1 MAVTARWMI
10 ASTVGGLM
18 ILGTSAAA
26 SAQRAP
32 ERSAEPV
39 TRMAS
44 FPPGSIQGTILD
56 EQGEPVVGAV
66 VSALGGS
73 TIVAVSD
80 RNGRFELRALPP
92 GPYLVRAHLSGYV
105 TPPAQVIQVRSSARV
120 VSAIALRHVGVSAPP
135 VLAAGFGVTDQA
147 PQSTLASSA
156 ASPGSSPAV
165 AGAPADANT
174 PAPDDGETAWRIR
187 HTRRSILKDINFPAD
202 VLARNAPAGSM
213 PIDFLG
219 HAAGSSARAAVDFF
233 ASTPFSGQVNLLTS
247 SSFDAPQ
254 QMFTP
259 DSLPSGVANLSLS
272 APVGAHGDWAVRA
285 AFTQSDMAAWI
296 VAGTYAT
303 RTPARHQY
311 NLGFSYSAQR
321 YDVGNPLALN
331 AAASNK
337 SASEV
342 FAFDTFT
349 VTPALAVTYGSRLAR
364 YDYLDGPGLTSPRLE
379 VAVTPAEHLRVSA
392 LLSERVQ
399 APGAEEFLP
408 PSDTGV
414 WLPPQR
420 LFSTLDP
427 DGQLRAERTTH
438 AAIQVERDVAGLTF
452 AVRAFRQH
460 ADDQLVT
467 LFGANV
473 PDQPMSTLGHY
484 FVANAGNTVATGCA
498 ASVRAAISTWLRG
511 SVEYSLTDAQLM
523 PTGSTR
529 YLMLTAPST
538 INQRPE
544 RIHDVQT
551 TLEARVP
558 ETSTRVMVLYRIS
571 NGFTHGPRGGDPA
584 SDHPALDSRFDVQIH
599 QSLPFMNFTS
609 AKWEML
615 LSVRNFFREPGA
627 DGQSVYDE
635 LLVVRPPKRIV
646 GGLTMHF

>member
-1 MAVTARWMI
+1 MPVTARWMI
-10 ASTVGGLM
+10 ASAVGGLM
-18 ILGTSAAA
+18 ILGTSAAS
-26 SAQRAP
+26 SAQGAP
-32 ERSAEPV
+32 SRSAEPV
-39 TRMAS
+39 TRIAS

-56 EQGEPVVGAV
+56 EKGEPVAGAV

-120 VSAIALRHVGVSAPP
+120 VSAIALRHVGTTAPP
-135 VLAAGFGVTDQA
+135 VLAAGFGAADQA
-147 PQSTLASSA
+147 AQP
-156 ASPGSSPAV
+156 SPASAPAA
-165 AGAPADANT
+165 AGAPADANAA
-174 PAPDDGETAWRIR
+174 APDDGETAWRIR
-187 HTRRSILKDINFPAD
+187 HTRRSILKDVNFPAD
-202 VLARNAPAGSM
+202 VLARNAPAGTT
-213 PIDFLG
+213 PVNFLG
-219 HAAGSSARAAVDFF
+219 HAAESSARAAVDFF

-259 DSLPSGVANLSLS
+259 DSLQSGVANVSLS
-272 APVGAHGDWAVRA
+272 APVGTRGDWAVRA
-285 AFTQSDMAAWI
+285 ALTQSDMAAWI

-303 RTPARHQY
+303 RAPARHQY

-321 YDVGNPLALN
+321 YDAGNPFVLN

-337 SASEV
+337 SASEM

-349 VTPALAVTYGSRLAR
+349 ISPALAVTFGSRFAR
-364 YDYLDGPGLTSPRLE
+364 YDYLDGPGLASPRLE
-379 VAVTPAEHLRVSA
+379 LAVTPAEHLRVSA
-392 LLSERVQ
+392 LLSERAQ

-408 PSDTGV
+408 PSDAGI

-420 LFSTLDP
+420 LFSPLDP
-427 DGQLRAERTTH
+427 DSPLRAERTTH
-438 AAIQVERDVAGLTF
+438 AAVQVERDVAGLTF

-473 PDQPMSTLGHY
+473 PAQPMSTLGHY
-484 FVANAGNTVATGCA
+484 FVANAGNSVATGCA
-498 ASVRAAISTWLRG
+498 ASVRAAISTWLRA
-511 SVEYSLTDAQLM
+511 SIEYSLTDGRLM

-529 YLMLTAPST
+529 YLTLTAPST
-538 INQRPE
+538 INERPE

-551 TLEARVP
+551 TFEARVP
-558 ETSTRVMVLYRIS
+558 ETATRVIVLYRIS
-571 NGFTHGPRGGDPA
+571 NGFTHGPRGADP
-584 SDHPALDSRFDVQIH
+584 STDYPAIDSRFDVQIH
-599 QSLPFMNFTS
+599 QSLPFMNFTN

-615 LSVRNFFREPGA
+615 LAVRNFFREPAA